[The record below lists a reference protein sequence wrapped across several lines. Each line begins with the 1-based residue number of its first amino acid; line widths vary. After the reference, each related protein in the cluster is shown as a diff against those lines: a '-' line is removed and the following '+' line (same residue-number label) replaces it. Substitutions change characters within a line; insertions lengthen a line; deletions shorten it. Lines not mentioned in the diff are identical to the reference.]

1 MNKEVQ
7 RLRVRF
13 SRGEEVKY
21 ISHLDLTR
29 CWERALRRAEV
40 PLAYSQ
46 GFSPHPRISIA
57 APLSLGVTSEAELM
71 DLFLVRRFSPHFFL
85 NSVRPELPP
94 GIEIVEVQDVAL
106 SAPSL
111 QSKLRA
117 CEYKIVVRTDRR
129 RKQVEEAISS
139 LLRTEHLAWQHMRDT
154 GPRNYD
160 LRALIEDIWLVS
172 WNDDH
177 CTLSMQ
183 LKSGPQGS
191 GRPEQVALALG
202 FSEYPVSIHRNKM
215 YLAQR

>member
-29 CWERALRRAEV
+29 CWERILRRAEV

-71 DLFLVRRFSPHFFL
+71 DLFLARRFSPHFFL
-85 NSVRPELPP
+85 GSVSSELPQ
-94 GIEIVEVQDVAL
+94 GIEVVEVKDIAL
-106 SAPSL
+106 GAPSL
-111 QSKLRA
+111 QSKLCA
-117 CEYKIVVRTDRR
+117 CEYKVEAKTERS
-129 RKQVEEAISS
+129 RKEVEAAISS
-139 LLRTEHLAWQHMRDT
+139 LLRAEHLPWQHMRDT
-154 GPRNYD
+154 GPRSYD
-160 LRALIEDIWLVS
+160 LRALIEDIWLMC
-172 WNDDH
+172 WDDGG
-177 CTLSMQ
+177 CALGMR

-202 FSEYPVSIHRNKM
+202 FSEHPTSIHRTKLF
-215 YLAQR
+215 LAQS

>member
-13 SRGEEVKY
+13 ARGEEVKY

-29 CWERALRRAEV
+29 CWERVLRRAEV

-71 DLFLVRRFSPHFFL
+71 DLFLARRFSPHFL
-85 NSVRPELPP
+85 LGSVSPELPS
-94 GIEIVEVQDVAL
+94 GIEVLEVKDIAL
-106 SAPSL
+106 GAPSL

-117 CEYKIVVRTDRR
+117 CEYKVKAKTERSC
-129 RKQVEEAISS
+129 KEVEAAISS
-139 LLRTEHLAWQHMRDT
+139 LLRAEYLAWQHMRDT

-160 LRALIEDIWLVS
+160 LRALIEDIWFVR
-172 WNDDH
+172 WDDGD
-177 CTLSMQ
+177 CTLDMR

-202 FSEYPVSIHRNKM
+202 FSEYPASIHRTKL
-215 YLAQR
+215 YLAQT